1 MIKRISKSERNEV
14 VSGKQIENNW
24 KRRSSLS
31 KASSYVYCRRLDTWV
46 ACGALQ
52 RLFPALLL
60 SFPFPANIGKRELL
74 KSAPWRV
81 EEEED
86 DKFEDAKLKVT
97 NQPGS
102 TPVMHVPGK
111 KLSKSKNGVADDGD
125 DSLTEMDP
133 ELRYSFQRNFQA
145 SPSSSNSFLK
155 TLSNSILLEFRPRF

>member
-1 MIKRISKSERNEV
+1 MNGTRSYQVNKSKTIGNDVVPYPKPAPISV
-14 VSGKQIENNW
+14 V
-24 KRRSSLS
+24 
-31 KASSYVYCRRLDTWV
+31 VVDTWI

-133 ELRYSFQRNFQA
+133 ELRYSFQRNFQV
-145 SPSSSNSFLK
+145 SPFIRNSFLK
-155 TLSNSILLEFRPRF
+155 TLYNFLLLGAV

>member
-1 MIKRISKSERNEV
+1 M
-14 VSGKQIENNW
+14 GK
-24 KRRSSLS
+24 K
-31 KASSYVYCRRLDTWV
+31 
-46 ACGALQ
+46 
-52 RLFPALLL
+52 
-60 SFPFPANIGKRELL
+60 ELL

-86 DKFEDAKLKVT
+86 DKFKDAKLKVT

-133 ELRYSFQRNFQA
+133 ELRYSFQRNFQV
-145 SPSSSNSFLK
+145 SPFIRNSFLK
-155 TLSNSILLEFRPRF
+155 TLYNFLLFECRPRL